1 MIEIKDI
8 KDHPERLKI
17 YTLHSYY
24 DAGYTKGVA
33 DTKKRYRKAR
43 AEIAE
48 QRQEVH
54 AEAFEGEYKNL
65 FAGGVHSGLTTALQI
80 VDKYME
86 GEE

>member
-24 DAGYTKGVA
+24 DAGYTKGVT
-33 DTKKRYRKAR
+33 DTKKRIYKAIER
-43 AEIAE
+43 I
-48 QRQEVH
+48 
-54 AEAFEGEYKNL
+54 
-65 FAGGVHSGLTTALQI
+65 TALAEPWYMGRTDGKPSNAVLLETAVKVI
-80 VDKYME
+80 RDYME